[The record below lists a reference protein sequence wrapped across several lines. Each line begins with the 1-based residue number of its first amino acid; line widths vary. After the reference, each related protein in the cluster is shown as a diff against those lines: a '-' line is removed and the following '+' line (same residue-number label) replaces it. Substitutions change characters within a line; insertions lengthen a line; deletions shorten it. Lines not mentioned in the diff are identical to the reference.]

1 MNKKEL
7 IQHYEKF
14 KPEIKNRLKE
24 FEAIDKTNKS
34 VLFKELVYCL
44 LTAGTSAELSLKTI
58 EYIGGVIHYGTEEE
72 IIAKLKEI
80 YRFYNIRGNYIFLAR
95 DKFKDLDIT
104 NENIREQLVD
114 EIKGLGM
121 KEASHFLRNIGFKG
135 YAILDKHI
143 IQCLYELNVLENNKP
158 PKSIKHYLEIEE
170 IMKSFSNKI
179 NISMDELD
187 LVLWSWKTGKVLK

>member
-14 KPEIKNRLKE
+14 KPEIKNRLNE
-24 FEAIDKTNKS
+24 FEQIDKENKKE
-34 VLFKELVYCL
+34 LFKELCYCL